1 MTADELLDGS
11 DKSEAD
17 KLLDGDSADS
27 LLDSSSP
34 NLGSSQVNLRKQE
47 QESMEKLEKYTE
59 SRRGAINVRE
69 GFHGTF
75 AGQRMFRNEMGDFER
90 AQIEHFKKKRSK
102 YEAAGMDVDAK
113 IAELDQVQ
121 KEKFGKARNKR
132 AAELAEMM
140 RLPDWYNDE
149 KFVSRLAKMSESF
162 LGQLI
167 GGSASPENFIPVG
180 KGASAMKTFLKGF
193 AANAPLGASSDL
205 MSQVLDVEMGLKDE
219 IDWEQV
225 VLGGATSG
233 AMGGG
238 MNAGGHHGSFT
249 SEPKQLGP
257 SGEALSPEVA
267 KADEVAKKL
276 VDRNTAAPKSEADAL
291 LDGEYPEIDPE
302 FKVDQP
308 IDESQF
314 AATKAIDD
322 NQPLP
327 EFMYG
332 TKAEGE
338 TPEPTFPDKLPEI
351 ERFPDEP
358 ALPPDGLPDLTENG
372 FGPDLKQQYLEDAP
386 FLRGPLAE
394 QANVDEVPGSHN
406 LEFMPNDKDANAPLG
421 ISGEGK
427 NPYASQPHVDALNEK
442 NRLTFPEIDKEQGTH
457 KMGFKDNL
465 KKFLAGSKKQE
476 EVYHVPTGG
485 RGFYDFDTSKGFVFF
500 SEDPSYGKKVFGTD
514 REAQKYNIRAENPL
528 DLTHVKTDGE
538 LEEALKRLGI
548 QLENPSPNYRHSGNP
563 AYTLFAN
570 KHYGNQIAKAIKA
583 KGYDSVKIFD
593 EGQTSWLIVD
603 PKQVFPKGA
612 KEQGTHQMGFR
623 KIKESAQ
630 LAGKELTEADVIL
643 ADRMHGVKTINE
655 AVQVVAEH
663 GSEEGKRLAKL
674 ILERGNNKDVRAVK
688 LPILPEEA
696 GSVDT
701 TAVTGDRTVYFD
713 PRGHLFYGET
723 LVLHEAVHV
732 RTNDALY
739 AYIAG
744 NATPEQ
750 AAYGKKVHDLYN
762 HVKKRI
768 FDHVKEY
775 DTIWL
780 KNLNEFNA
788 YGLTDKE
795 FIEALKKIPYRGES
809 AWAKFLDYTQSLF
822 GIHAGDKSAFKALM
836 DSADRW
842 DVTQS
847 TDRQR
852 GKSVSILK
860 DKYGDDYGSEAM
872 LGLGVSKKNQDA
884 FAKKLAAHHQQFKTV
899 DDLRHYLNAGGKIE
913 DINLR
918 GNFVT
923 QNQLAMI
930 SDNNPVIPFVFNYLS
945 DKARQAEVR
954 MYGYDQKVKESINW
968 SEKNPEAAVQFFR
981 ELERLNVDPK
991 LRQLRSQ
998 LEADPVALAQHFASR
1013 GIKPDTLNI
1022 MRPFMEV
1029 LGDVRKSD
1037 TGSLAKHN
1045 RTLDTEPL
1053 YWPLNRPGPYH
1064 FIVTDPEGQVVHAGG
1079 HQSLSEAHRSIKAI
1093 KAKMP
1098 PGWTVSDVV
1107 RTDPSR
1113 TINPAMAEAIAGGAP
1128 EWLRAAAMSHYSRKL
1143 EYRRNFELGRSNIEV
1158 GGYIGEVAPK
1168 TPKEFKEALNK
1179 YLDSFSH
1186 RVRESHHLE
1195 NGTAAVEIARGLM
1208 GEGSKV
1214 SELPNTNQWLS
1225 TMISRH
1231 VGIDTALTK
1240 QAIDIPLQRAVNAMG
1255 RVLTKMDAALK
1266 DYEPGKNDNVLAPNL
1281 AKSFAQAFSMAASI
1295 SKIGLSPQVLGGNI
1309 VSNAIPWAYGARDLA
1324 RMGKSP
1330 LYAFAA
1336 QIDHLAYMAT
1346 AGTDPRF
1353 AWVKDKMKQA
1363 KEEGMIDPHGREDYS
1378 AVENISRFHTAANTN
1393 HGVDK
1398 AAGMLFA
1405 GMQKPRDWIE
1415 QGTNWSAILYNHF
1428 LVKRAFPDLDP
1439 KTHDQVVYNLAK
1451 SFAGDYSKT
1460 ANLFAFEKA
1469 GTVGHLGSNFAKWKF
1484 NRTSRY
1490 IDDAI
1495 MAASMS
1501 EYGVKSVMPLLWSIG
1516 IGGVMAGIQGS
1527 IGVVEYEAVRR
1538 LGTMTGLWDWKPLSA
1553 ILGETEFLKKMDG
1566 SARTIVEKGIVTGFS
1581 DHIAQ
1586 QFGEPSGPDI
1596 SGSVRE
1602 ASVMEAPFVAT
1613 SVAKD
1618 ILTAGAIALKS
1629 AMSRKEVTESV
1640 DAMEEG
1646 TAKDIAKWM
1655 QDNASYGLSSDESK
1669 AVVKALPKVIQEAVR
1684 NQFVKKIE
1692 VDGKTKYVVPEAGE
1706 DAGSFIRSE
1715 FQQNLALAGGLK
1727 TTEETRYEEG
1737 KQYHKWMERKSEKKY
1752 TALSDG
1758 IINNLDK
1765 PELVDRNMRLIL
1777 ENHGQDAL
1785 EKVATKLDRI
1795 ATQKMQT
1802 DYFGNKSLA
1811 AARMKDGIAAEKA
1824 AERIRKAM
1832 AVAKPDTHHLKTG
1845 PLDQSEVRSEGQ
1857 GAFVAAQSGESISL
1871 DNKDYTPSKRYPTV
1885 DAAIPN
1891 LRARGYKGM
1900 TGTRGFMREKDENDM
1915 VFVNTDK
1922 YGTDKERDFTLLHE
1936 AEHVLQKKGLDS
1948 PSKIN
1953 SEFDKVVGDDG
1964 SSRRQMTRALTT
1976 PDVREH
1982 LKKNW
1987 GITDSYF
1994 DPKMYE
2000 IQGSRAKNLLY
2011 EQFASMAAAENQ
2023 KGVEA
2028 DMTKDPFLRKH
2039 VFDTAAKREAFRA
2052 MVGLRQTRLDA
2063 KDLKP
2068 YTRVKEKED
2077 TRSVGEK
2084 ADDTIRSF
2092 LRKHILKD

>member
-1 MTADELLDGS
+1 
-11 DKSEAD
+11 
-17 KLLDGDSADS
+17 
-27 LLDSSSP
+27 
-34 NLGSSQVNLRKQE
+34 
-47 QESMEKLEKYTE
+47 
-59 SRRGAINVRE
+59 
-69 GFHGTF
+69 
-75 AGQRMFRNEMGDFER
+75 
-90 AQIEHFKKKRSK
+90 
-102 YEAAGMDVDAK
+102 
-113 IAELDQVQ
+113 
-121 KEKFGKARNKR
+121 
-132 AAELAEMM
+132 
-140 RLPDWYNDE
+140 
-149 KFVSRLAKMSESF
+149 
-162 LGQLI
+162 
-167 GGSASPENFIPVG
+167 
-180 KGASAMKTFLKGF
+180 
-193 AANAPLGASSDL
+193 
-205 MSQVLDVEMGLKDE
+205 
-219 IDWEQV
+219 
-225 VLGGATSG
+225 
-233 AMGGG
+233 
-238 MNAGGHHGSFT
+238 
-249 SEPKQLGP
+249 
-257 SGEALSPEVA
+257 
-267 KADEVAKKL
+267 
-276 VDRNTAAPKSEADAL
+276 
-291 LDGEYPEIDPE
+291 
-302 FKVDQP
+302 
-308 IDESQF
+308 
-314 AATKAIDD
+314 
-322 NQPLP
+322 
-327 EFMYG
+327 
-332 TKAEGE
+332 
-338 TPEPTFPDKLPEI
+338 
-351 ERFPDEP
+351 
-358 ALPPDGLPDLTENG
+358 
-372 FGPDLKQQYLEDAP
+372 
-386 FLRGPLAE
+386 
-394 QANVDEVPGSHN
+394 
-406 LEFMPNDKDANAPLG
+406 
-421 ISGEGK
+421 
-427 NPYASQPHVDALNEK
+427 
-442 NRLTFPEIDKEQGTH
+442 
-457 KMGFKDNL
+457 
-465 KKFLAGSKKQE
+465 
-476 EVYHVPTGG
+476 
-485 RGFYDFDTSKGFVFF
+485 
-500 SEDPSYGKKVFGTD
+500 
-514 REAQKYNIRAENPL
+514 
-528 DLTHVKTDGE
+528 
-538 LEEALKRLGI
+538 
-548 QLENPSPNYRHSGNP
+548 
-563 AYTLFAN
+563 
-570 KHYGNQIAKAIKA
+570 
-583 KGYDSVKIFD
+583 
-593 EGQTSWLIVD
+593 
-603 PKQVFPKGA
+603 
-612 KEQGTHQMGFR
+612 
-623 KIKESAQ
+623 
-630 LAGKELTEADVIL
+630 
-643 ADRMHGVKTINE
+643 
-655 AVQVVAEH
+655 
-663 GSEEGKRLAKL
+663 
-674 ILERGNNKDVRAVK
+674 
-688 LPILPEEA
+688 
-696 GSVDT
+696 
-701 TAVTGDRTVYFD
+701 
-713 PRGHLFYGET
+713 
-723 LVLHEAVHV
+723 
-732 RTNDALY
+732 
-739 AYIAG
+739 
-744 NATPEQ
+744 
-750 AAYGKKVHDLYN
+750 
-762 HVKKRI
+762 
-768 FDHVKEY
+768 
-775 DTIWL
+775 
-780 KNLNEFNA
+780 
-788 YGLTDKE
+788 
-795 FIEALKKIPYRGES
+795 
-809 AWAKFLDYTQSLF
+809 
-822 GIHAGDKSAFKALM
+822 
-836 DSADRW
+836 
-842 DVTQS
+842 
-847 TDRQR
+847 
-852 GKSVSILK
+852 
-860 DKYGDDYGSEAM
+860 
-872 LGLGVSKKNQDA
+872 
-884 FAKKLAAHHQQFKTV
+884 
-899 DDLRHYLNAGGKIE
+899 
-913 DINLR
+913 
-918 GNFVT
+918 
-923 QNQLAMI
+923 
-930 SDNNPVIPFVFNYLS
+930 
-945 DKARQAEVR
+945 
-954 MYGYDQKVKESINW
+954 
-968 SEKNPEAAVQFFR
+968 
-981 ELERLNVDPK
+981 
-991 LRQLRSQ
+991 
-998 LEADPVALAQHFASR
+998 
-1013 GIKPDTLNI
+1013 
-1022 MRPFMEV
+1022 
-1029 LGDVRKSD
+1029 
-1037 TGSLAKHN
+1037 
-1045 RTLDTEPL
+1045 
-1053 YWPLNRPGPYH
+1053 
-1064 FIVTDPEGQVVHAGG
+1064 
-1079 HQSLSEAHRSIKAI
+1079 
-1093 KAKMP
+1093 MP

-1802 DYFGNKSLA
+1802 DYFGNKTLA
-1811 AARMKDGIAAEKA
+1811 AARMRDGIAAEKA

-1845 PLDQSEVRSEGQ
+1845 PLDQSEVRSEVQ

-2039 VFDTAAKREAFRA
+2039 VFDTAAKREAFRG

>member
-421 ISGEGK
+421 ISGEAK

-442 NRLTFPEIDKEQGTH
+442 NRLTFPEIDQ
-457 KMGFKDNL
+457 
-465 KKFLAGSKKQE
+465 
-476 EVYHVPTGG
+476 
-485 RGFYDFDTSKGFVFF
+485 
-500 SEDPSYGKKVFGTD
+500 
-514 REAQKYNIRAENPL
+514 
-528 DLTHVKTDGE
+528 
-538 LEEALKRLGI
+538 
-548 QLENPSPNYRHSGNP
+548 
-563 AYTLFAN
+563 
-570 KHYGNQIAKAIKA
+570 
-583 KGYDSVKIFD
+583 
-593 EGQTSWLIVD
+593 
-603 PKQVFPKGA
+603 
-612 KEQGTHQMGFR
+612 EQGTHQMGFR

-643 ADRMHGVKTINE
+643 ADRMHGAKTINE

-1037 TGSLAKHN
+1037 TGSLAKH
-1045 RTLDTEPL
+1045 
-1053 YWPLNRPGPYH
+1053 NRPGPYH

-1845 PLDQSEVRSEGQ
+1845 PLDQSEVRSEVQ

>member
-457 KMGFKDNL
+457 
-465 KKFLAGSKKQE
+465 
-476 EVYHVPTGG
+476 
-485 RGFYDFDTSKGFVFF
+485 
-500 SEDPSYGKKVFGTD
+500 
-514 REAQKYNIRAENPL
+514 
-528 DLTHVKTDGE
+528 
-538 LEEALKRLGI
+538 
-548 QLENPSPNYRHSGNP
+548 
-563 AYTLFAN
+563 
-570 KHYGNQIAKAIKA
+570 
-583 KGYDSVKIFD
+583 
-593 EGQTSWLIVD
+593 
-603 PKQVFPKGA
+603 
-612 KEQGTHQMGFR
+612 QMGFR

-663 GSEEGKRLAKL
+663 GSEEGKRLAKI
-674 ILERGNNKDVRAVK
+674 ILERGNNKDVPAVK
-688 LPILPEEA
+688 LPILPKEA

-701 TAVTGDRTVYFD
+701 TAITGQRIVYFD

-750 AAYGKKVHDLYN
+750 AAYGKKIHDLYN

-795 FIEALKKIPYRGES
+795 FIAALKKIPYRGES

-872 LGLGVSKKNQDA
+872 AALGAKTKTTKDA
-884 FAKKLAAHHQQFKTV
+884 FAKKIAAHHQQFKTP
-899 DDLRHYLNAGGKIE
+899 DDLKHYLNAGG
-913 DINLR
+913 DIKDITLD

-923 QNQLAMI
+923 QNQMAMI
-930 SDNNPVIPFVFNYLS
+930 LADNPVVAFTFNYLS
-945 DKARQAEVR
+945 DKARTAEVR
-954 MYGYDQKVKESINW
+954 MYGYDQRVKESINW
-968 SEKNPEAAVQFFR
+968 AEKNPEKAVSFFR
-981 ELERLNVDPK
+981 EVERLNVDPK
-991 LRQLRSQ
+991 QAQLRSQ
-998 LEADPVALAQHFASR
+998 LGADPAALEAHFASK
-1013 GIKPDTLNI
+1013 GIPKDQLDI
-1022 MRPFMEV
+1022 LRPFLDILKDV
-1029 LGDVRKSD
+1029 LDSD

-1045 RTLDTEPL
+1045 RKLDAQPM
-1053 YWPLNRPGPYH
+1053 YWPLSRQGPYH
-1064 FIVTDPEGQVVHAGG
+1064 FIVTDDTGQVVHAGG
-1079 HQSLSEAHRSIKAI
+1079 HQSLADAHRSLKAI

-1098 PGWTVSDVV
+1098 AGWTASEVV

-1113 TINPAMAEAIAGGAP
+1113 TINSAMADAINGGGP
-1128 EWLRAAAMSHYSRKL
+1128 EWLRAAAMSHYTRKL

-1179 YLDSFSH
+1179 YLDAFSH

-1195 NGTAAVEIARGLM
+1195 NGTAAVEIARSLM
-1208 GEGSKV
+1208 GEDSKLK
-1214 SELPNTNQWLS
+1214 ELPNTHQWLS

-1231 VGIDTALTK
+1231 VGIDTSAVKPFDNKLQAGVNKIGRGFTK
-1240 QAIDIPLQRAVNAMG
+1240 I
-1255 RVLTKMDAALK
+1255 DAALK
-1266 DYEPGKNDNVLAPNL
+1266 DYEPGPNDNVWSPNL
-1281 AKSFAQAFSMAASI
+1281 AKASAQTFSSIASLM
-1295 SKIGLSPQVLGGNI
+1295 KIALSPQVLGGNM

-1330 LYAFAA
+1330 QVAFAA
-1336 QIDHLAYMAT
+1336 QLDHMAYLAT
-1346 AGTDPRF
+1346 FGQDPRF
-1353 AWVKDKMKQA
+1353 DWVKEKMKQA

-1378 AVENISRFHTAANTN
+1378 AVENISRFHSAANN
-1393 HGVDK
+1393 LQGVDK
-1398 AAGMLFA
+1398 VANTAYA
-1405 GMQKPRDWIE
+1405 VVQKPRDLIE
-1415 QGTNWSAILYNHF
+1415 QGTNYNAILYNHF
-1428 LVKRAFPDLDP
+1428 LIKRAFPELDA
-1439 KTHDQVVYNLAK
+1439 KTHDQIVYNLAK
-1451 SFAGDYSKT
+1451 SFAGDYSRT
-1460 ANLFAFEKA
+1460 ANLFMFEKA

-1490 IDDAI
+1490 LDDLI
-1495 MAASMS
+1495 MAADV
-1501 EYGVKSVMPLLWSIG
+1501 EQYGVKSVMPLIWSIG
-1516 IGGVMAGIQGS
+1516 IGGIMAGVQGS

-1553 ILGETEFLKKMDG
+1553 IIAESDLFKGMDHG
-1566 SARTIVEKGIVTGFS
+1566 VRTVVEKGIVTGFS

-1586 QFGEPSGPDI
+1586 QYFDEPSGPDI

-1613 SVAKD
+1613 GVAKE
-1618 ILTAGAIALKS
+1618 LMTAGAIALK
-1629 AMSRKEVTESV
+1629 AGLSRKEVTEFV
-1640 DAMEEG
+1640 DNMEPG
-1646 TAKDIAKWM
+1646 FAKDIAKWM
-1655 QDNASYGLSSDESK
+1655 QDTPSYGLSSDESK
-1669 AVVKALPKVIQEAVR
+1669 EAVKALPKVVQEAVR
-1684 NQFVKKIE
+1684 AQFIKKIE

-1706 DAGSFIRSE
+1706 NQGSYIRSE

-1727 TTEETRYEEG
+1727 TADENRHDEG
-1737 KQYHKWMERKSEKKY
+1737 KQYHKWMERKSEKRY
-1752 TALSDG
+1752 TALKEG
-1758 IINNLDK
+1758 IINNMDK
-1765 PELVDRNMRLIL
+1765 PELVDRNAKLIL
-1777 ENHGQDAL
+1777 ENHGEDAL
-1785 EKVATKLDRI
+1785 EKVATQLERI
-1795 ATQKMQT
+1795 ATEKMQT